1 VAQVARRH
9 PGNVAGTWFVD
20 TTCINCDVSRQC
32 APSIFSEQDEQ
43 SVVVRQPETA
53 DELREATRALLA
65 CPTASIG
72 VEGAPKPAI
81 EGLFPEPLGEDV
93 FYCGF
98 TSRDSFGANSYFV
111 RRPEGNLLVDS
122 PRFVPMLERAFEAAG
137 GLAHVL
143 LTHRDDVADAEKYA
157 RRFGARVFIHA
168 WDGSAAPFAS
178 DRIEGLEPVAITP
191 TLLAIPVPGHT
202 RGSVVYLLEGRF
214 LFTGDSLYWSRKK
227 RRLSAF
233 RDACWYSWKE
243 QTASLARLQAH
254 AFAWVLPGHGNRAQA
269 EPALWR
275 DELAALVEEM
285 RGHQDSSDW

>member
-1 VAQVARRH
+1 VAQAARRH
-9 PGNVAGTWFVD
+9 PGNVAGAWFVD

-32 APSIFSEQDEQ
+32 APSIFAEEDDQ
-43 SVVVRQPETA
+43 SVVVRQPETP
-53 DELREATRALLA
+53 DELRAATRALLA

-72 VEGAPKPAI
+72 VEGSPKPAI

-137 GLAHVL
+137 GLAYVL

-178 DRIEGLEPVAITP
+178 DRIEGLEPVSITP

-233 RDACWYSWKE
+233 RDACWYSWEE

-254 AFAWVLPGHGNRAQA
+254 AFSWVLPGHGNRAQA
-269 EPALWR
+269 EPAVWR
-275 DELAALVEEM
+275 DELAALVGEM
-285 RGHQDSSDW
+285 RGPKDSSDW